1 MATKTKNLTSA
12 LAEKQTKIEAAKRQ
26 ITIDLTAEQ
35 IKSFTAQYKKLKP
48 SEAAE
53 LIFTLSKKQTS
64 KLKIAGYS
72 YHGDT
77 CCV

>member
-1 MATKTKNLTSA
+1 MATKTKELTPS
-12 LAEKQTKIEAAKRQ
+12 LAEKQTKMAASKRQ
-26 ITIDLTAEQ
+26 ITIELTAEQ
-35 IKSFTAQYKKLKP
+35 IKSFSAQYRKLKP